1 MTQDDLRDV
10 IGLRMQLSREAL
22 DLADKHRD
30 EVWERL
36 RSRISGLEDIP
47 DTGADTEQPPP
58 TTRLDGPERRRAP
71 AEPMYADEEPR
82 GRKLSWPRLGLTHIA
97 GAVLLIAAAVLAA
110 ITLS

>member
-22 DLADKHRD
+22 DLADKHRN

-36 RSRISGLEDIP
+36 RSRISGLGEDVP
-47 DTGADTEQPPP
+47 DAGADTEQAPPA
-58 TTRLDGPERRRAP
+58 TRLDGPERRRAP

-82 GRKLSWPRLGLTHIA
+82 RRGLSWPRLGLAHVA
-97 GAVLLIAAAVLAA
+97 GAILVAASVAAA

>member
-10 IGLRMQLSREAL
+10 IGLRMQLSSEVL
-22 DLADKHRD
+22 DLAEEHRD

-36 RSRISGLEDIP
+36 RSRISGLGEGVP
-47 DTGADTEQPPP
+47 DAGADTEQPPP

-71 AEPMYADEEPR
+71 AEPMYADEKPT
-82 GRKLSWPRLGLTHIA
+82 GRKLSWPRPGLAHAA
-97 GAVLLIAAAVLAA
+97 GAILIAASVAAA